1 MDLSVVSMGMS
12 CLLMACELLNCCEI
26 VPQQV
31 FEYDED
37 KESLFEV
44 CFILIN
50 LVETNTESI
59 LDLADLHSSSS
70 GEYSSSIIDYHRYCA
85 EYLTKKNA
93 IEQSSECTYV
103 LIYNK
108 KILIFN
114 KLKNM
119 KLVCFLKFKGFEY
132 SIFEKIFLIM

>member
-1 MDLSVVSMGMS
+1 MGLSVVWVGMS

-44 CFILIN
+44 CFILVN

-59 LDLADLHSSSS
+59 LDLIDLYSSSS
-70 GEYSSSIIDYHRYCA
+70 DEYSSSIIDYHRYCT
-85 EYLTKKNA
+85 EYLTKRNA
-93 IEQSSECTYV
+93 IEQSSDCTYI

-108 KILIFN
+108 KF
-114 KLKNM
+114 
-119 KLVCFLKFKGFEY
+119 
-132 SIFEKIFLIM
+132 